1 MHFRPCIDL
10 HEGKVKQIVGSTLR
24 DDTGAATNFVSAL
37 PPSHYADLYY
47 QNGLTGGHVI
57 QLGAG
62 CVSAAREALSRHP
75 GNLQV
80 GGGVT
85 PDNGPDWLAAGASKV
100 IVTSYLFQDGE
111 LDFSRVRQM
120 SLAVGRERLVI
131 DLSCRPMPDGEYR
144 VACNRWQTICKL
156 AVERESLTRL
166 AEFCSEF
173 LVHAVQVEGLRSGI
187 DSRLVSLLAD
197 HSPVPVTYAGGVRS
211 LADVRLIEEAGQG
224 RVDFTVGSAL
234 DLFGGTL
241 PLHDLLVWR

>member
-24 DDTGAATNFVSAL
+24 DGAGADTNFVSTL
-37 PPSHYADLYY
+37 PPAHYADLYY

-57 QLGAG
+57 QLGPG
-62 CVSAAREALSRHP
+62 CASAAREALSRHP
-75 GNLQV
+75 GNLQL

-85 PDNGPDWLAAGASKV
+85 PDNAAGWLETGASKV

-120 SLAVGRERLVI
+120 ALAVGREHLVI
-131 DLSCRPMPDGEYR
+131 DLSCRPMPDGTYR
-144 VACNRWQTICKL
+144 VACNRWQTICRL
-156 AVERESLTRL
+156 AVGRESLAQL

-187 DSRLVSLLAD
+187 DSRLVSLLAE
-197 HSPVPVTYAGGVRS
+197 HSPLPVTYAGGVRS
-211 LADVRLIEEAGQG
+211 LEDVKLVERAGQG

-234 DLFGGTL
+234 DVFGGSL
-241 PLHDLLVWR
+241 PFAELLTWR